1 MTAKGGSYAYATRVF
16 RLQIQSFLHMVSTG
30 GFLGTL
36 ITNQQILVWV
46 GGLFSTA
53 LLALNSYLKDK
64 DLAEEKADH
73 LKAANALWKVR
84 ADYLSLLTDF
94 GELTDSEIAAKR
106 DVLINRCAEIYAAM
120 PATDSKSYSEA
131 QQALKS
137 NEEQFFTQEE
147 LNKMLPQHLRKEEK

>member
-1 MTAKGGSYAYATRVF
+1 MLHLIVGQICDVACEPTTEVDENGARLLDTRYG
-16 RLQIQSFLHMVSTG
+16 IG
-30 GFLGTL
+30 
-36 ITNQQILVWV
+36 I
-46 GGLFSTA
+46 
-53 LLALNSYLKDK
+53 
-64 DLAEEKADH
+64 AET
-73 LKAANALWKVR
+73 
-84 ADYLSLLTDF
+84 DYLSLLTDF